1 MLGIHVDVA
10 AHCQHPVPERA
21 ADVAHCLAVGVQPPG
36 DPVFPLIG
44 DEVDKAGL
52 NLVFDPVKAQGGFV
66 QMGMAVTEGGKEKIP
81 VPIDRG
87 LGAGS

>member
-52 NLVFDPVKAQGGFV
+52 NLVLIQSRPRVVLSRWAWQSQRG
-66 QMGMAVTEGGKEKIP
+66 EGEDTRP
-81 VPIDRG
+81 HR
-87 LGAGS
+87 